1 MSKYKNKD
9 GISLNYEGDD
19 SHKVLVREVIEE
31 AIRILNSYNMFD
43 KHSMGWAIDRGIHF
57 LEENF
62 DIKEKYEIQ
71 TNTKK

>member
-9 GISLNYEGDD
+9 GISLNYAGDD

-31 AIRILNSYNMFD
+31 AIRILNSHVISDSQSKSWSID
-43 KHSMGWAIDRGIHF
+43 KGINF

-62 DIKEKYEIQ
+62 DIKEEW
-71 TNTKK
+71 NEVSNS